1 MSTKTNHDQEVDLSQ
16 ISKKVGSFFE
26 NISTKIFKTFLFL
39 RKNILWFSILIIL
52 GVVVGIFLD
61 KKIKSY
67 ENQII
72 VAPNFGS
79 NDYLYSK
86 VQLINSKVL
95 EKDTVFLEKVVGIK
109 KPSQFRKII
118 IEPIIDVYKFI
129 DNNEGN
135 FELIKL
141 MSENGDL
148 KKILEEETTSKNYPY
163 HKIQFITT
171 HLTSNEET
179 VQPIMG
185 FLNDSKYYKL
195 IQKEYLNNISIKL
208 KQNDSI
214 IKQIDG
220 VLNSF
225 SNAVNG
231 SQRNE
236 KLIYYNENTQ
246 LNDVIKTK
254 NELVYEQGI
263 HRIEL
268 VNLDDVI
275 KENSS
280 TINIKETKGITGN
293 FTLVLPFFFVF
304 LFLLVSFLKSY
315 YKKQLTKSKL

>member
-1 MSTKTNHDQEVDLSQ
+1 MSAENNQNQEVDLSQ
-16 ISKKVGSFFE
+16 ISKKIGSFFE
-26 NISTKIFKTFLFL
+26 EVSTKIFKFFLFI
-39 RKNILWFSILIIL
+39 RRNILVLSILLIL
-52 GVVVGIFLD
+52 GVGIGLFLD

-67 ENQII
+67 ENEII

-86 VQLINSKVL
+86 IQLINSKIL
-95 EKDTVFLEKVVGIK
+95 ENDTVFLEKVVGIK
-109 KPSQFRKII
+109 NPSQFRKIT

-129 DNNEGN
+129 DNNEAN

-163 HKIQFITT
+163 HRIQFITT
-171 HLTSNEET
+171 QLTSDQET
-179 VQPIMG
+179 VQPIMD
-185 FLNDSKYYKL
+185 FLNESEYYKV
-195 IQKEYLNNISIKL
+195 IQKEFMNNVVTKL
-208 KQNDSI
+208 RQNDSI

-225 SNAVNG
+225 TGAVNG
-231 SQRNE
+231 SQRND

-268 VNLDDVI
+268 VNLDKVI
-275 KENSS
+275 KGNSS
-280 TINIKETKGITGN
+280 TINIKQRKGLAGK
-293 FTLVLPFFFVF
+293 FTILLPFLFIFIFF
-304 LFLLVSFLKSY
+304 LVTFLKKY
-315 YKKQLTKSKL
+315 YRNQLAKSNL